1 VEGRSQSEQLKGA
14 FMPISERVTSCTI
27 AHLKND
33 IVDYQQVVQ
42 LTIETGRKVFIALG
56 IRGDQS
62 VDRLRA
68 RFA

>member
-1 VEGRSQSEQLKGA
+1 
-14 FMPISERVTSCTI
+14 MPISERVTSYTI